1 MSKSFR
7 VRRFANPALLKQ
19 IDSPL
24 LVQFL
29 TPHAAYLAGRGVD
42 LSDAHAL
49 DYDALAAA
57 LADPGDDA
65 PDPLLE
71 AIYFIDEAADDEFAD
86 TLLVEAESK
95 GIALVDGQDAS
106 PADIAVRLWLADP
119 HVLQNLHAERFLV
132 RPKRF
137 ISLLTTGDRL
147 PALECVTDE
156 MVAAMQIDLDQFY
169 EKRKKGRGAR
179 VFRFMRDDGVWFLV
193 RHGERLKRQGK
204 IENEQ
209 PGSIFYRPEKFDVLI
224 YNAALGELAV
234 HAGSRG
240 EIEAYSRTIGV
251 RVFGDASLFDVTML
265 KEKYTLNPIRTDG
278 RACLAC
284 TDVPG
289 IEGVRLTELQ
299 WRYNSHLYHVEI
311 HRSDDVFEA
320 LEIIRRKL
328 PGNAQLLRATFK
340 VKFEGAVRER
350 TVVIRPPNIANY
362 DRESDAALVEA
373 WMRKRG
379 FIRTRSKAQIE
390 AKPDAV
396 AARVLDAP

>member
-7 VRRFANPALLKQ
+7 VRRFANPGLLKQ

-42 LSDAHAL
+42 LSGANAL

-65 PDPLLE
+65 PDALLE
-71 AIYFIDEAADDEFAD
+71 AIFFVDEATDGEFAD
-86 TLLVEAESK
+86 TLLDEAERE
-95 GIALVDGQDAS
+95 GIALVDGQEAS
-106 PADIAVRLWLADP
+106 PADIAVRLWIADP

-137 ISLLTTGDRL
+137 ISLLTTGDSL
-147 PALECVTDE
+147 PALNCVTDE
-156 MVAAMQIDLDQFY
+156 MVAAMQLDLDGFY

-234 HAGSRG
+234 HAATQG
-240 EIEAYSRTIGV
+240 EIEAYCRTIGS
-251 RVFGDASLFDVTML
+251 RVFGDASLFDVAML
-265 KEKYTLNPIRTDG
+265 TEKYTLNPIRIDG
-278 RACLAC
+278 PACLVC

-289 IEGVRLTELQ
+289 IESVRLTELQ
-299 WRYNSHLYHVEI
+299 WRYNSHLYHVAI

-320 LEIIRRKL
+320 LKTIRPGI
-328 PGNAQLLRATFK
+328 PGNATLVKATFK

-362 DRESDAALVEA
+362 DRESDAALVEE
-373 WMRKRG
+373 WMRRRG
-379 FIRTRSKAQIE
+379 FIRTRSMAQIE
-390 AKPDAV
+390 AKPDAI
-396 AARVLDAP
+396 AARVLDLS